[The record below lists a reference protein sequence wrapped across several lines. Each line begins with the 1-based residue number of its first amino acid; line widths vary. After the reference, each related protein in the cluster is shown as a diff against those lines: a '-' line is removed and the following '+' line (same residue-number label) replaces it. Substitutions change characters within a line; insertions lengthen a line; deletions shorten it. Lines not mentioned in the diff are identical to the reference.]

1 MNIPN
6 NETVYN
12 LNIEIMEDSFIFFL
26 MFCIII
32 FCKFICCKKRITI
45 NNESLT
51 NEINSLREEEDSN
64 EENLSPLN
72 LKIEKSNN
80 SKNSEYDLPSYSDI
94 YPEKYKVNHTNKQ
107 MIE

>member
-12 LNIEIMEDSFIFFL
+12 LNMEIMEDSFIFFL
-26 MFCIII
+26 MFFIII
-32 FCKFICCKKRITI
+32 FCKFVCCKKRIVI
-45 NNESLT
+45 DNESLRD
-51 NEINSLREEEDSN
+51 EINSLREEESC
-64 EENLSPLN
+64 EENLTLPN

-80 SKNSEYDLPSYSDI
+80 LKNSEDDLPSYSDI

>member
-12 LNIEIMEDSFIFFL
+12 LNMEIMEDSFIFFL
-26 MFCIII
+26 MFFIII
-32 FCKFICCKKRITI
+32 FCKFVCCKKRIVI
-45 NNESLT
+45 DNESLRD
-51 NEINSLREEEDSN
+51 EINSLREEESC
-64 EENLSPLN
+64 EENLTLPN

-80 SKNSEYDLPSYSDI
+80 LKKSEDDLPSYSDI

>member
-12 LNIEIMEDSFIFFL
+12 LNMEIMEDSFIFFL
-26 MFCIII
+26 MFSIII
-32 FCKFICCKKRITI
+32 FCKFVCCKKRIVI
-45 NNESLT
+45 DNESLRD
-51 NEINSLREEEDSN
+51 EINSLREEESS
-64 EENLSPLN
+64 EENLTPPN

-80 SKNSEYDLPSYSDI
+80 SKNSEDDLPSYSDI